1 MNNWIDLTNFAIA
14 VCGFIVTVLGLSLII
29 ISPYISGFHKK
40 YFKIFF
46 TFLILY
52 TASDLISQLSL
63 CLFGEN
69 YSVLSKL
76 AVLGESFFS
85 SICLPLLTVYILYS
99 AGGSP
104 KKNLLPLISWLIWS
118 IYFAILII
126 TQFTKC
132 IYYITDDNIYHRGKL
147 YPLLLVPLVVL
158 SLYNYAVLFFK
169 RKYISKKHL
178 IAFIIYLTLPSVCM
192 LVQMFLYGL
201 LLTVIG
207 TSIAS
212 IFMFLFILSDQ
223 IEHYIMQKEENARQR
238 ASINV
243 LEMRPHFINNTLT
256 SIYYLCEQNPE
267 KAQALI
273 LNFNTYLRK
282 NFTAIVKENAIPFK
296 EELEHT
302 KAYLA
307 VESVRFEDKL
317 FVEYDTPHTHFRI
330 PPLTLQP
337 IVENSVKHGIDPE
350 LEPLHILIRTRE
362 TESGSIIEVCDNG
375 PGFTDTDKDEPH
387 IALANIKERLKLMCN
402 GELIIK
408 SNENDGTSVII
419 RI

>member
-1 MNNWIDLTNFAIA
+1 M
-14 VCGFIVTVLGLSLII
+14 
-29 ISPYISGFHKK
+29 
-40 YFKIFF
+40 
-46 TFLILY
+46 
-52 TASDLISQLSL
+52 
-63 CLFGEN
+63 
-69 YSVLSKL
+69 

-282 NFTAIVKENAIPFK
+282 NFTALVKENAIPFI